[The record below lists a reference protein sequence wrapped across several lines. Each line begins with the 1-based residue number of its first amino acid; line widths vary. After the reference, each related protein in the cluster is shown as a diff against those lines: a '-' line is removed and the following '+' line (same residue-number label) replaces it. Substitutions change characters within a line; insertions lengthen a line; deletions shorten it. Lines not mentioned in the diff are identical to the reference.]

1 VLARAAG
8 PEGPERLPALRPSTS
23 GRRALKVLL
32 AALLALALAAS
43 GCGGDDEPSAETEPA
58 LPNLTVPQGDRT
70 ETETEPAPETV
81 PEAPFDP
88 STETLPPETVPPSTG
103 GGTPAPE
110 AEPPADTPENDAP
123 PPADSP
129 AERFEEFCDDNPG
142 ACG

>member
-32 AALLALALAAS
+32 AALLAVALVAS
-43 GCGGDDEPSAETEPA
+43 SCGGDNEPA
-58 LPNLTVPQGDRT
+58 AEKEAPLPNLTVPEGEPT
-70 ETETEPAPETV
+70 ETETEAA
-81 PEAPFDP
+81 PEAPVDP
-88 STETLPPETVPPSTG
+88 STEILPPVETVPPSTG

-110 AEPPADTPENDAP
+110 AEPAPDTPENDTP

>member
-1 VLARAAG
+1 M
-8 PEGPERLPALRPSTS
+8 
-23 GRRALKVLL
+23 
-32 AALLALALAAS
+32 
-43 GCGGDDEPSAETEPA
+43 
-58 LPNLTVPQGDRT
+58 
-70 ETETEPAPETV
+70 

-88 STETLPPETVPPSTG
+88 STETLPPVETVPPSTG

-110 AEPPADTPENDAP
+110 AE

>member
-1 VLARAAG
+1 V
-8 PEGPERLPALRPSTS
+8 
-23 GRRALKVLL
+23 
-32 AALLALALAAS
+32 LALALAAS

-70 ETETEPAPETV
+70 EAEPAPETV

-103 GGTPAPE
+103 GGTPAP
-110 AEPPADTPENDAP
+110 APEPPADTPENDAP

>member
-1 VLARAAG
+1 MLTRAAG

-23 GRRALKVLL
+23 GRRILKVLL

-58 LPNLTVPQGDRT
+58 LPNLTVPQGDTT
-70 ETETEPAPETV
+70 EAAPETV
-81 PEAPFDP
+81 PEPPFDP

-110 AEPPADTPENDAP
+110 PEPPADTPENDAA

>member
-8 PEGPERLPALRPSTS
+8 PEGSERLSALRPSTS
-23 GRRALKVLL
+23 GRRALKALL
-32 AALLALALAAS
+32 AALLALTLVAS

-58 LPNLTVPQGDRT
+58 LPNLTVPQGET
-70 ETETEPAPETV
+70 TEPETEAVPDAPL
-81 PEAPFDP
+81 DP
-88 STETLPPETVPPSTG
+88 STETLPPVETVPPSTG

-110 AEPPADTPENDAP
+110 SEPPPDTPENDTP

>member
-1 VLARAAG
+1 
-8 PEGPERLPALRPSTS
+8 
-23 GRRALKVLL
+23 
-32 AALLALALAAS
+32 LALVAS

-58 LPNLTVPQGDRT
+58 LPNLTVPQGDT
-70 ETETEPAPETV
+70 AEDEPETV

-88 STETLPPETVPPSTG
+88 STETLPPVETVPPSTG

-110 AEPPADTPENDAP
+110 AAPPADTPENDVP

>member
-8 PEGPERLPALRPSTS
+8 SEGPERLPALRPSTA

-58 LPNLTVPQGDRT
+58 LPNLTVPQGDT
-70 ETETEPAPETV
+70 AEDEPETA

-88 STETLPPETVPPSTG
+88 STETLPPVETVPPSTG

-110 AEPPADTPENDAP
+110 AEPPADTPENDVP